1 MIPVLKHKHVLIA
14 DDDIAIRDL
23 IAHTMEHEGCEVT
36 EAGDGLLA
44 FNSIMGYRNSKDKI
58 DFLITDNKM
67 PNITG
72 VELINTLE
80 NNGISIPTIIVS
92 GDNNTDIIDQLKNVK
107 CIHFLK
113 KPFRIEELLKEV
125 LLVAGDYNCI

>member
-1 MIPVLKHKHVLIA
+1 MIPVLKHKHILVA

-23 IAHTMEHEGCEVT
+23 IAYTMEHEGCEVT
-36 EAGDGLLA
+36 EASDGLLA

-72 VELINTLE
+72 VELINALK
-80 NNGISIPTIIVS
+80 NDGISIPTIIVS
-92 GDNNTDIIDQLKNVK
+92 GDNDKDIIDQLINSK

-125 LLVAGDYNCI
+125 LLVVGDYNCI